1 MVASDRHSACIH
13 VSRFDIEAIP
23 RIGMD
28 GKPTDSLDNNV
39 TDQKRHLTATDG
51 SKGAS
56 VAQELMM
63 LAEKNHDQEGAFTG
77 TKYASNDT
85 PTHKGAK

>member
-1 MVASDRHSACIH
+1 MANIVYVEGGH
-13 VSRFDIEAIP
+13 
-23 RIGMD
+23 
-28 GKPTDSLDNNV
+28 GKPTDALDNNV
-39 TDQKRHLTATDG
+39 TDQKKHLQATDG

-85 PTHKGAK
+85 PTFKGK